1 MNELL
6 EINCEAIHLDL
17 SNQNLRSSSA
27 RPILKALQHQSFLLQ
42 LDLSDNFLQND
53 GIKFLSQT
61 LVTLKQL
68 QSLDVSGNMMT
79 ESGFEYFCN
88 ALTKSHNPSE
98 IRQLKLS
105 FNPIGSNSLRMIG
118 RLCQTKN
125 ITSLSMTSCDLTDL
139 GGLDQLLSL
148 QRLDISYNHLTS
160 DGFKGFLRKLNPGI
174 IEALNFE
181 RCSAAPDVGESLV
194 QFINSGCYGTL
205 KEINLSGLNLNENE
219 ILDILRTVEKC
230 EQLNSLDLS
239 NQQQLT
245 FLSFKFLLFSMDSKC
260 LERVKLIDCKNLRDS
275 SHLFNPPHVDIQR
288 RTCLKNI
295 QLSLPR
301 ALTESATKDFI
312 EKMKELW
319 DNATA
324 RQGKLEQETKILR
337 LICDEAKEIPFGF

>member
-1 MNELL
+1 ML

-17 SNQNLRSSSA
+17 SNQNLRPSSCK
-27 RPILKALQHQSFLLQ
+27 PIFKALQHQSFLLQ

-68 QSLDVSGNMMT
+68 HLLDVSGNMMT

-88 ALTKSHNPSE
+88 ALAKSQNPSE

-105 FNPIGSNSLRMIG
+105 FNPIGSNSLRIIG

-125 ITSLSMTSCDLTDL
+125 VTSLSMTSCDLTDSS
-139 GGLDQLLSL
+139 GLDQLLSL

-174 IEALNFE
+174 IEAMNFE

-219 ILDILRTVEKC
+219 ILDILRAVEKC

-245 FLSFKFLLFSMDSKC
+245 FLSFKFLLFSIDSKC

-275 SHLFNPPHVDIQR
+275 SHLFNLPHVDIQR

-301 ALTESATKDFI
+301 ASTESAKKDFI

-324 RQGKLEQETKILR
+324 RQGRLEQEAKILR
-337 LICDEAKEIPFGF
+337 LIYDDSKEIPFGF